1 MVKEADQYGAVSSI
15 ALLRK
20 RFRQIEKTKEL
31 RQGKQLLQMLSDERK
46 RERMFLSGYYNICQ
60 LSLSLGLPPEE
71 RYSLMTKQRAP
82 HAPPPPK
89 KNIPLLFDDNDAP
102 RFCTSLI
109 KILTC
114 NSSVQCSESD
124 IDTSLHL

>member
-31 RQGKQLLQMLSDERK
+31 RQGKQFLQMLSDERK
-46 RERMFLSGYYNICQ
+46 RERMFLSEYYNICQ
-60 LSLSLGLPPEE
+60 LSLSLGRLPPEE
-71 RYSLMTKQRAP
+71 RCLLTKQRAP

-89 KNIPLLFDDNDAP
+89 KNIPLLFDDNDAA
-102 RFCTSLI
+102 RFCTSLV
-109 KILTC
+109 KIETC
-114 NSSVQCSESD
+114 NSSVQCSD